1 MIKTYKYRLV
11 PTRKQATAL
20 QTTLNLCRFL
30 YNCAL
35 EQRKTQR
42 IGYVAQA
49 RQLTEMRHD
58 SVAYTDVHVHV
69 LQNALR
75 KLDRAFDGFFRRI
88 KSGQKAGF
96 PRFKGRDRFDSF
108 AFNNTGFK
116 LAGKYLQIS
125 KIGAIK
131 LRLSRP
137 IPKGAKIKSLVVKRG
152 GQNWYAC
159 LAVEYAPVAL
169 PANASAIG
177 LDMGIENFAALS
189 DGTFIPNPRIY
200 EAAQAE
206 LRRAQRRV
214 SRRKKG
220 SHRRRRAV
228 ERLRKVHERIANRRL
243 DFLHKESTKL
253 IRKYGIIAV
262 ENLNVKGLAA
272 GILAKQVQDASWARF
287 IQLLSYKAAEAGRR
301 LVEVD
306 CAYTSQT
313 CPECGVI
320 KKKLLS
326 EREHRC
332 ECGYITH
339 RDTAAARIILGRI
352 DPLGVNDAEVI
363 ACVA

>member
-1 MIKTYKYRLV
+1 MIKTYKYRLI
-11 PTRKQATAL
+11 PTRKQHAAL
-20 QTTLNLCRFL
+20 QTTLNLCRNL

-35 EQRKTQR
+35 EQRKMHR
-42 IGYVAQA
+42 IGYYEQK
-49 RQLTEMRHD
+49 RQ
-58 SVAYTDVHVHV
+58 VTDVRAEFPEYQGVHVHV
-69 LQNALR
+69 LQR
-75 KLDRAFDGFFRRI
+75 VVSKLDLAFQSFFRRC
-88 KSGQKAGF
+88 KAGQKPGF
-96 PRFKGRDRFDSF
+96 PRFKNRDRFDSF

-116 LAGKYLQIS
+116 FAGRYLQIS

-137 IPKGAKIKSLVVKRG
+137 FPAGANIKSLTVKRS

-159 LAVEYAPVAL
+159 LAVEFMPQPLPPSYAVV
-169 PANASAIG
+169 G

-214 SRRKKG
+214 ARRKRG

-228 ERLRKVHERIANRRL
+228 ELLRKVHDRIANRRM

-253 IRKYGIIAV
+253 IQKYGTIAV

-272 GILAKQVQDASWARF
+272 GILAKQVQDVSWARF
-287 IQLLSYKAAEAGRR
+287 FQLLTYKAAEAGRR

-320 KKKLLS
+320 QKKSLA
-326 EREHRC
+326 ERMHRC
-332 ECGYITH
+332 ECGCEMH
-339 RDTAAARIILGRI
+339 RDTAAAKIILGRI
-352 DPLGVNDAEVI
+352 APLGVNAKEPI
-363 ACVA
+363 LCVA